1 MNNFTRQNNSFLHY
15 HSFIIKVIVYKLA
28 MMAIEQ
34 LHIKQLTDSTGSDYV
49 N

>member
-1 MNNFTRQNNSFLHY
+1 MNNFTKQNNSFLHY
-15 HSFIIKVIVYKLA
+15 HSSIIKVIVYKLA

-34 LHIKQLTDSTGSDYV
+34 LHIKQLTDNTGSDYV